1 MLTLSSIAGVGGEER
16 PGNSVT
22 TYNDDVTIGSLKKQ
36 LRKAIN
42 DLADELD
49 EEIKEVDYTT
59 QEQVQLSC
67 NYDMFEGN
75 TSGECVCIR
84 VEQSYYRQC

>member
-22 TYNDDVTIGSLKKQ
+22 TYNDNTSIGSLKKQ

-49 EEIKEVDYTT
+49 EEIKK
-59 QEQVQLSC
+59 
-67 NYDMFEGN
+67 
-75 TSGECVCIR
+75 
-84 VEQSYYRQC
+84 VENNIQK

>member
-1 MLTLSSIAGVGGEER
+1 MSSISGSGGDEDGDK

-22 TYNDDVTIGSLKKQ
+22 TYGDITIGSLKKQ

-49 EEIKEVDYTT
+49 VETKEVPRIDCIDTLPT
-59 QEQVQLSC
+59 FL
-67 NYDMFEGN
+67 FAGN
-75 TSGECVCIR
+75 TCGECSCV
-84 VEQSYYRQC
+84 

>member
-1 MLTLSSIAGVGGEER
+1 MSSIAGVGGEER

-22 TYNDDVTIGSLKKQ
+22 TYNDNTSIGSLKKQ

-49 EEIKEVDYTT
+49 EEIKK
-59 QEQVQLSC
+59 
-67 NYDMFEGN
+67 
-75 TSGECVCIR
+75 
-84 VEQSYYRQC
+84 VENNSQD

>member
-22 TYNDDVTIGSLKKQ
+22 TYNDNTSIGSLKKQ

-49 EEIKEVDYTT
+49 EEIKK
-59 QEQVQLSC
+59 
-67 NYDMFEGN
+67 
-75 TSGECVCIR
+75 
-84 VEQSYYRQC
+84 VENNFQK

>member
-22 TYNDDVTIGSLKKQ
+22 TYNDNTSIGSLKKQ

-49 EEIKEVDYTT
+49 EEIKK
-59 QEQVQLSC
+59 
-67 NYDMFEGN
+67 
-75 TSGECVCIR
+75 
-84 VEQSYYRQC
+84 VEDNIQK

>member
-22 TYNDDVTIGSLKKQ
+22 TYNDNTSIGSLKKQ

-49 EEIKEVDYTT
+49 EEIKK
-59 QEQVQLSC
+59 
-67 NYDMFEGN
+67 
-75 TSGECVCIR
+75 
-84 VEQSYYRQC
+84 VENNFQD